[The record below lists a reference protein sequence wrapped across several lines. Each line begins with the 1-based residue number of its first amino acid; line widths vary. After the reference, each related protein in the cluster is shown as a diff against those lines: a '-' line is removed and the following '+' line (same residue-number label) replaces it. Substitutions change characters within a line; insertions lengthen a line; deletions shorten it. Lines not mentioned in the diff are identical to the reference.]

1 MPLPP
6 VFRRPAVPLA
16 SAALLAAAVLPG
28 LATTAAATPTRPAL
42 PLPAVAALQTV
53 RIEVPSALDAAPF
66 DKARSVQVPAG
77 WSVKVVARSK
87 KARLEIPT
95 PDGRLLVSRP
105 EYGLITR
112 LTPNKRG
119 YPTSST
125 LVKGLRKPHG
135 MAFDGSTLYVAE
147 SNRIDRYTYK
157 DGKVGKRTTVI
168 SGLPDSKS
176 KDLKGAYAHAL
187 KSVAVGPDHAL
198 YISVGSTE
206 NASASDRDLKLQ
218 RASVLKVV
226 PGTSGYKVFA
236 RGVRNGTG
244 LAIAPDGALWTAVN
258 NRDNVTYPFHQDY
271 DGNGSDDYGKTITAY
286 VNDHP
291 IEPLAKLTQ
300 GRDLGWPYC
309 NPNPDVDN
317 GVKATDLDYSDRGFV
332 RDAQLNPTG
341 SKLDCGALPAL
352 EQGLPAHSAP
362 LGLAF
367 TRTELPGIGSGALVG
382 VHGSWNRTPPRS
394 PEVAFFSY
402 SGGELGGQ
410 RTIMTGFQNDS
421 GSRWGRPVAA
431 VQGADGNV
439 YVSDDYANA
448 VYRLTPPA

>member
-1 MPLPP
+1 MT
-6 VFRRPAVPLA
+6 LA
-16 SAALLAAAVLPG
+16 SAALLCTIALPG
-28 LATTAAATPTRPAL
+28 LSTTAVAAPTRPAL
-42 PLPAVAALQTV
+42 PLPAVAPLQTV

-66 DKARSVQVPAG
+66 NKARSVTVPEG
-77 WSVKVVARSK
+77 WSVKVVARPK
-87 KARLEIPT
+87 KPRLEVPT

-125 LVKGLRKPHG
+125 LVRGLRKPHG
-135 MAFDGSTLYVAE
+135 MVFDGNTLYVAE

-157 DGKVGKRTTVI
+157 DGKVGKRTTVL

-187 KSVAVGPDHAL
+187 KSLALGPDHEL

-206 NASASDRDLKLQ
+206 NASAYDRDKKPQ
-218 RASVLKVV
+218 RASVLKVEK
-226 PGTSGYKVFA
+226 GKSGYTVFA

-244 LAIAPDGALWTAVN
+244 LAVAPDGELWTAVN
-258 NRDNVTYPFHQDY
+258 NRDNTTYPYHQDY
-271 DGNGSDDYGKTITAY
+271 DGNGSDDYNKKITAY

-291 IEPLAKLTQ
+291 IEPLARLTQ

-309 NPNPDVDN
+309 NPNPDVDP
-317 GVKATDLDYSDRGFV
+317 GVKGTAFDYSDRPFV
-332 RDAQLNPTG
+332 RDAQLNGNG
-341 SKLDCGALPAL
+341 SQLDCGALPAL

-382 VHGSWNRTPPRS
+382 VHGSWNRNPPRE

-402 SGGELGGQ
+402 SRGEMGGQ
-410 RTIMTGFQNDS
+410 RTIMSGFQNSKGD
-421 GSRWGRPVAA
+421 RWGRPVAA

-439 YVSDDYANA
+439 YVTDDYANA